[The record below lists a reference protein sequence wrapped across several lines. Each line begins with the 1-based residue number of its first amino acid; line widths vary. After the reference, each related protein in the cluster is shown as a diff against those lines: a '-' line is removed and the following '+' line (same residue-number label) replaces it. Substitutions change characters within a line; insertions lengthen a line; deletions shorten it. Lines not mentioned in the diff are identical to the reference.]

1 MIPGQNM
8 TKQTVKVLGR
18 LKRRNNSVALVGSI
32 PRRCVNLP
40 PGTLRTLLDCLVGGK
55 VEQGTAIEEFPR
67 KFAAWLGAPHV
78 FGTGSGR
85 SAFQLALEAL
95 DMEKGKEIIF
105 PVFTF
110 PVMPMLAKMLGYQPV
125 FCDVDPDTLNMSPEH
140 VERKITGRTVAVLA
154 THLFGRPCPIR
165 EIAALLKGRNIRLLE
180 DCAHACGVRVE
191 GRQVGTFGDVG
202 VFSFAE
208 GKNMPC
214 LGGGAIATADGEIA
228 RRAGEILS
236 QAPIPPRGA
245 VLKKA
250 LSIWLKWLLTRPSVF
265 GLTAYPVLRL
275 KLSRGQPLMDS
286 SVGDE
291 LLEAFAG
298 SRLRVDRLANLQA
311 AIGLRHLP
319 GIDSFNQGARR
330 NAQILSEKLAGV
342 PGVGVPPL
350 DGNSHIYVYYP
361 LTVEP
366 ARRDDLRR
374 YLLRHGIDTKTS
386 DMSDCS
392 RLKPFRA
399 GRQTAEKESAPPEAS
414 ILEVCVYPIIP
425 EKQFRRLA
433 QLIQAWAKH
442 GSSGVG

>member
-1 MIPGQNM
+1 
-8 TKQTVKVLGR
+8 
-18 LKRRNNSVALVGSI
+18 VALIGSI

-40 PGTLRTLLDCLVGGK
+40 PGTLRTLIRCLIDNT
-55 VEQGTAIEEFPR
+55 VEQGPAVEEFPR
-67 KFAAWLGAPHV
+67 RFGAWLGTPHV

-85 SAFQLALEAL
+85 SAFELALEAL
-95 DMEKGKEIIF
+95 GLEKGKEIIF

-110 PVMPMLAKMLGYQPV
+110 PVIPMLAKMLGFQPV
-125 FCDVDPDTLNMSPEH
+125 FAGVDPETLNMGPEH
-140 VERKITGRTVAVLA
+140 IERKITGRTGAVLA

-165 EIAALLKGRNIRLLE
+165 EIAAFLKGRNIRLLE
-180 DCAHACGVRVE
+180 DCAHACGVRVD

-214 LGGGAIATADGEIA
+214 LGGGAICTSDGEIA

-236 QAPIPPRGA
+236 RAPVPSRGA
-245 VLKKA
+245 VVKKA
-250 LSIWLKWLLTRPSVF
+250 FAIWVKWLLTRPPVF

-275 KLSRGQPLMDS
+275 KLSRGEPLMDS

-291 LLEAFAG
+291 LLEEFART
-298 SRLRVDRLANLQA
+298 SLRVDRLANLQA
-311 AIGLRHLP
+311 AVGLCHLP
-319 GIDSFNQGARR
+319 GIDSFNQGARH
-330 NAQILSEKLAGV
+330 NAQILSENLAGV
-342 PGVGVPPL
+342 PGIGVPPL
-350 DGNSHIYVYYP
+350 DGNPHIYVYYP

-386 DMSDCS
+386 DMSECS
-392 RLKPFRA
+392 RLKAFRSGPAA
-399 GRQTAEKESAPPEAS
+399 GEKEGDPLEAS
-414 ILEVCVYPIIP
+414 ILEVCVYPVIP
-425 EKQFRRLA
+425 EKHFRQLA

-442 GSSGVG
+442 RSSGAG